1 MTSLQILQKYFGHCS
16 FRGCQQEIIDHL
28 LAGNHALVL
37 MPTGMGKSVCYQI
50 PALLLPGLTLV
61 ISPLIALMKDQVD
74 GLRRKNIDAAFINSS
89 LSKAERE
96 KKLQALGKGAYKLL
110 YVTPERFR
118 KPEFAALIARRP
130 ISLLAVDEAHCIS
143 QWGHDFRP
151 DYTRLKE
158 FRDLL
163 GSPLTIA
170 LTATATPEVQQ
181 DIITQL
187 GLKPEAIKIFHE
199 GINRPNLHVS
209 VKDLHGDDAKLEA
222 ITRQCQRQPGSTI
235 VYFSLIKTLER
246 FSYLLDR
253 SNIAHCCY
261 HGGLG
266 KEERRRIQNLFMTG
280 GIDLILATNAFG
292 MGIDKA
298 DIRHVIH
305 AEVPGSMEAYYQ
317 EIGRAGRDGARSDCT
332 LLYDEQDLLIQMD
345 FIKWNNPD
353 ADFYHRLYQLLA
365 DDPDAANSG
374 GSEWLKERLLFK
386 NRFDFRLETAIAMF
400 DRYGTTE
407 GSLENHDLHIAAL
420 LPAELSQKKIA
431 DKMLAEQKKLH
442 FMVCYIKTDG
452 CRKALI
458 HDYFGMDH
466 ADRCGACD
474 NCHSNQKM
482 TNRENNSAQAG
493 ARQ

>member
-28 LAGNHALVL
+28 LAGRHALVL

-50 PALLLPGLTLV
+50 PALMLPGLTLV

-74 GLRRKNIDAAFINSS
+74 GLRAKNIDAAFINSS
-89 LSKAERE
+89 LSKTQRE
-96 KKLQALGKGAYKLL
+96 KRLRAVEEGAYKLL

-118 KPEFAALIARRP
+118 KPEFCALIARRP
-130 ISLLAVDEAHCIS
+130 ISLLAIDEAHCIS

-151 DYTRLKE
+151 DYTRIRE
-158 FRDLL
+158 FRAML

-187 GLKPEAIKIFHE
+187 GLQPAAIKIFHE
-199 GINRPNLHVS
+199 GINRPNLQLS
-209 VKDLHGDDAKLEA
+209 VKDLHGDDSKLEV
-222 ITRQCQRQPGSTI
+222 IGSQYQRQPGSTI
-235 VYFSLIKTLER
+235 VYFALIKTLER
-246 FSYLLDR
+246 FSSLLGSR
-253 SNIAHCCY
+253 GIAHCCY

-266 KEERRRIQNLFMTG
+266 KEERRRIQNLFMSG
-280 GIDLILATNAFG
+280 GTQLILATNAFG

-317 EIGRAGRDGARSDCT
+317 EIGRAGRDGDQADCT

-353 ADFYHRLYQLLA
+353 ADFYRRLYQLLA
-365 DDPDAANSG
+365 DDPEAVNSG
-374 GSEWLKERLLFK
+374 GVEWLKERLLFK
-386 NRFDFRLETAIAMF
+386 NRFDFRLETALSMF
-400 DRYGTTE
+400 DRYGATE
-407 GSLENHDLHIAAL
+407 GSLEERDLHIAAP

-431 DKMLAEQKKLH
+431 KKMLAEQKKLH
-442 FMVCYIKTDG
+442 FMVGYIKTGG

-466 ADRCGACD
+466 AERCGACD
-474 NCHSNQKM
+474 NC
-482 TNRENNSAQAG
+482 RR
-493 ARQ
+493 RQELPDP

>member
-1 MTSLQILQKYFGHCS
+1 MTSVQILQKYFGHRS
-16 FRGCQQEIIDHL
+16 FRGRQQEIIDHL

-50 PALLLPGLTLV
+50 PALMLPGLTLV

-74 GLRRKNIDAAFINSS
+74 RLRAKNIDAAFINSS
-89 LSKAERE
+89 LSRAERE
-96 KKLQALGKGAYKLL
+96 KRLRALGDGAYQLL

-118 KPEFAALIARRP
+118 QPEFAALIDRRP
-130 ISLLAVDEAHCIS
+130 VSLLAIDEAHCIS

-151 DYTRLKE
+151 DYTRIRE
-158 FRDLL
+158 FRQLL
-163 GSPLTIA
+163 GSPRTIA

-187 GLKPEAIKIFHE
+187 GLQPAAIKIFHE
-199 GINRPNLHVS
+199 GINRPNLQLC
-209 VKDLHGDDAKLEA
+209 VKDLHGDGSKLAA
-222 ITRQCQRQPGSTI
+222 ICSQYQGQPGSTI

-246 FSYLLDR
+246 FSSLLEHR
-253 SNIAHCCY
+253 GLAHCRY
-261 HGGLG
+261 HGGLD
-266 KEERRRIQNLFMTG
+266 KEERRRIQNLFMSG
-280 GIDLILATNAFG
+280 GARLILATNAFG

-317 EIGRAGRDGARSDCT
+317 EIGRAGRDGDPADCT

-365 DDPDAANSG
+365 DDPEAVNSG
-374 GSEWLKERLLFK
+374 GVEWLKERLLFK
-386 NRFDFRLETAIAMF
+386 NRFDFRLETALSLF

-407 GSLENHDLHIAAL
+407 GSLEDHDLRIAG
-420 LPAELSQKKIA
+420 PFPEERCPKKIA
-431 DKMLAEQKKLH
+431 AKLLAEQKRLH
-442 FMVCYIKTDG
+442 FLVGYIKTDG

-466 ADRCGACD
+466 AGRCGACD
-474 NCHSNQKM
+474 NCRRSRQAVAQK
-482 TNRENNSAQAG
+482 
-493 ARQ
+493 